1 MNDKQ
6 KFEIQD
12 FLIQI
17 QQIDYASI
25 ITILRPI
32 IICYISSKV
41 IDGYYLRK
49 DYKPKN
55 ISKVCLPPDL
65 KQEYSN
71 IDIERFAS
79 QQFGSAIIHFA
90 NVIIDK
96 FPSADLVNFY
106 NNLNELKIN
115 PKKFGFQNLV
125 FSSNTAATYEV
136 KKNKIEVDKDNYIS
150 TIYHELFHMA
160 SSIYKNDISYA
171 GFSQSSQ
178 KPGVVCLG
186 KGINEGYTQLLTE
199 RYFGDI
205 EEVKGTY
212 KYQVHIV
219 DKLEKIVGREKMESL
234 YLNANLPGLLNELKN
249 YATEEEVANFISS
262 IDFLTERFY
271 DKKKL
276 LFEKGMITNSLK
288 NVNEF
293 LLKTYAQKLKIQL
306 DAGLLSVD
314 ELNEQLATYISSL
327 GTSISAGKYSYEFL
341 TIESSLEILK
351 SVLGTPKLTVD
362 DKMQDEIISKGR

>member
-1 MNDKQ
+1 MDNKE
-6 KFEIQD
+6 KFTVQD

-25 ITILRPI
+25 ITTLSPI
-32 IICYISSKV
+32 IICYINSKV
-41 IDGYYLRK
+41 IDGYNLHR

-55 ISKVCLPPDL
+55 IRKVSLPPDL
-65 KQEYSN
+65 TQEYSN
-71 IDIERFAS
+71 VDIERFAS

-96 FPSADLVNFY
+96 FPSVDLVNFY

-125 FSSNTAATYEV
+125 LRSNTAATYEA
-136 KKNKIEVDKDNYIS
+136 KKNKIKVDKDDYIS

-160 SSIYKNDISYA
+160 SATYKNGIRYV
-171 GFSQSSQ
+171 GFRQSSL
-178 KPGVVCLG
+178 KPGVVSLG

-212 KYQVHIV
+212 EYEVHIV

-234 YLNANLPGLLNELKN
+234 YLNANLPGLLTELKN
-249 YATEEEVANFISS
+249 YATEDEITKFISGV
-262 IDFLTERFY
+262 DFLTEHF
-271 DKKKL
+271 DDKKL
-276 LFEKGMITNSLK
+276 LPFEKGMITNSLK

-293 LLKTYAQKLKIQL
+293 LLRAYTKKLKNQL
-306 DAGLLSVD
+306 DADLLNVD

-327 GTSISAGKYSYEFL
+327 GTSVKAGKHSYEFL
-341 TIESSLEILK
+341 TIESLQENLRAILEA
-351 SVLGTPKLTVD
+351 PELTVD
-362 DKMQDEIISKGR
+362 VKEQEGTVSKGR